1 MENWRQHIL
10 KFSAVLLFMHGGGL
24 FFLSS
29 CTALDTIKGRPIF
42 FQSDEYVVYQL
53 KGGETPAT
61 LAERFL
67 GDQKRSWVIEDS
79 NESVA
84 FKQNEIVVIPLKE
97 ENKGGLMADG
107 FQAIPILCYHR
118 FAKECDSPLCIPTRV
133 FDRQMKYLKDNDYR
147 VVTLGKLLGFLQYRH
162 ALPKRSVV
170 ITLDDGYRSAYDI
183 AFPILKKY
191 GFTATL
197 LIYTDYVGISK
208 NAVTWNQ
215 LREMKTEGFEVGSQT
230 VSHCDLTKRE
240 AGEDDAAYTTRV
252 VKELRMSKHIIDR
265 ELAQDTISLAF
276 PYGRYNERV
285 VATCHKVGYKIA
297 VSVRR
302 GSNPFFFNPL
312 FLKRDQILAR
322 DMRTFISRLNT
333 FHKLSLK

>member
-1 MENWRQHIL
+1 M
-10 KFSAVLLFMHGGGL
+10 
-24 FFLSS
+24 SS